1 MNKMNDYMKAKKKKH
16 HKQEKYVKIKKT
28 LLRKIVGYLYEVE
41 DYTDFDFGNISE
53 TELYLKEIKRVAE
66 KAEDLLL

>member
-1 MNKMNDYMKAKKKKH
+1 MKNH
-16 HKQEKYVKIKKT
+16 QKQEKYVKIKKT